1 MINWPIIW
9 IFSSVLAWAFTG
21 SATPMG
27 DTITGPGYRKF
38 IRIFALVISII
49 ALATTPFV
57 SQAFVIAYNSIGI
70 GGFTASMAYSFLLWA
85 FIHLSG
91 ALYTVVANGHR
102 LVTNTL

>member
-1 MINWPIIW
+1 MNWPIIW
-9 IFSSVLAWAFTG
+9 IFSCVLAWAFTG

-27 DTITGPGYRKF
+27 DTITDSGYRKF
-38 IRIFALVISII
+38 IRIFALIVSII

-57 SQAFVIAYNSIGI
+57 SQAFVIAFGAVSLDS
-70 GGFTASMAYSFLLWA
+70 FTASMAYTFLFWA

-91 ALYTVVANGHR
+91 ALFTAVANGYR

>member
-1 MINWPIIW
+1 MNWPIIW

-57 SQAFVIAYNSIGI
+57 GQAFVIAY
-70 GGFTASMAYSFLLWA
+70 
-85 FIHLSG
+85 
-91 ALYTVVANGHR
+91 
-102 LVTNTL
+102 